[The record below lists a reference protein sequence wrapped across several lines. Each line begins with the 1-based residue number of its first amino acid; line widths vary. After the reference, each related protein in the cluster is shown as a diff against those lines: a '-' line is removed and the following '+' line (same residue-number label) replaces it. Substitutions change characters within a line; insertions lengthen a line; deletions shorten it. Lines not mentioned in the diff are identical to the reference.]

1 MSGEDRAA
9 QEPREILPGLFR
21 WTAVHPRIGIEVSS
35 HFLAGSG
42 IAFDPLLPAGGAGWF
57 ERHGGVESVVLSNR
71 HHLRQAERLVE
82 RYGCPIRCCEA
93 GLHEFSEGPE
103 VVGFA
108 FGDRLGEGVVA
119 LEMDA
124 ICPDDTVLRLEVGSG
139 ALLFADALINHGA
152 VGFVPDQ
159 LIGEDPDAVKRQ
171 VRERALELAEE
182 PIEALLF
189 AHGDAVLEGGRE
201 ALRRLGAG

>member
-1 MSGEDRAA
+1 M
-9 QEPREILPGLFR
+9 
-21 WTAVHPRIGIEVSS
+21 
-35 HFLAGSG
+35 
-42 IAFDPLLPAGGAGWF
+42 
-57 ERHGGVESVVLSNR
+57 
-71 HHLRQAERLVE
+71 
-82 RYGCPIRCCEA
+82 
-93 GLHEFSEGPE
+93 
-103 VVGFA
+103 GFA

-171 VRERALELAEE
+171 IRERALELAEE